1 MPRRSGPSATPS
13 STSTSA
19 APRVDRPPPTH
30 EPPGIV
36 DRAHLLAEQLGLPIR
51 DRRLLDQA
59 LTHTSW
65 LHEHPGEAAGH
76 NERLEFLGDA
86 VVNLAISEALYA
98 RHPDDDEGVLSARR
112 AAIVSATGL
121 ATLAERIELGTFLSL
136 GEGEAARP
144 GPQRPSIL
152 ASAFEALLGALILDV
167 GWETTRD
174 WVIQT
179 ASPEIEAGVAPVF
192 LKSPKSRL
200 QEETQRTT
208 GGRPAYRVL
217 EAVGPDHEKVFR
229 VEVAVAGEVLG
240 MGIGR
245 SRRVAETAAAAE
257 AVEVLAARAA
267 EAAEAAARNRD
278 ATRDSEAPE
287 IDGADSAS

>member
-1 MPRRSGPSATPS
+1 
-13 STSTSA
+13 
-19 APRVDRPPPTH
+19 
-30 EPPGIV
+30 V
-36 DRAHLLAEQLGLPIR
+36 DRADLLAEQLGLPIR
-51 DRRLLDQA
+51 DRRLLAQA

-98 RHPDDDEGVLSARR
+98 RHPEDDEGILSGRR

-121 ATLAERIELGTFLSL
+121 ATLAERIDLGTFLSL
-136 GEGEAARP
+136 GEGEAGR

-152 ASAFEALLGALILDV
+152 ASAFEALLGALLLDV

-174 WVIQT
+174 WVIET
-179 ASPEIEAGVAPVF
+179 AAPEIGAGLPPVM

-208 GGRPAYRVL
+208 GGRPVYRVI
-217 EAVGPDHEKVFR
+217 EAAGPDHEKVFR
-229 VEVAVAGEVLG
+229 VEVSVAGEVLG
-240 MGIGR
+240 MGNGR
-245 SRRVAETAAAAE
+245 SRRMAETAAAAE
-257 AVEVLAARAA
+257 AVEVLSARAA
-267 EAAEAAARNRD
+267 AAAEDVMGRRDEDSPGDEPAPDTDETSSSGPETAAARR
-278 ATRDSEAPE
+278 R
-287 IDGADSAS
+287 

>member
-1 MPRRSGPSATPS
+1 
-13 STSTSA
+13 
-19 APRVDRPPPTH
+19 
-30 EPPGIV
+30 V
-36 DRAHLLAEQLGLPIR
+36 DRADLLAEQLGLPVR
-51 DRRLLDQA
+51 DKRLLAQA

-86 VVNLAISEALYA
+86 VINLAVSEALYA

-121 ATLAERIELGTFLSL
+121 ATLADRIDLGAFLSL
-136 GEGEAARP
+136 GEGETGRG

-152 ASAFEALLGALILDV
+152 ASGFEALAGALLLDI
-167 GWETTRD
+167 GWGATRD
-174 WVIQT
+174 WVL
-179 ASPEIEAGVAPVF
+179 GVAAAELDASLPPIL

-200 QEETQRTT
+200 QEATQRAT

-217 EAVGPDHEKVFR
+217 EAVGPDHDKLFR
-229 VEVAVAGEVLG
+229 IEVSVGGEVLG
-240 MGIGR
+240 VGVGR

-257 AVEVLAARAA
+257 AVEVLAAREAAAA
-267 EAAEAAARNRD
+267 EAAPGTAAEAA
-278 ATRDSEAPE
+278 
-287 IDGADSAS
+287 G

>member
-1 MPRRSGPSATPS
+1 M
-13 STSTSA
+13 
-19 APRVDRPPPTH
+19 
-30 EPPGIV
+30 
-36 DRAHLLAEQLGLPIR
+36 DRADLLAEQLALPVR
-51 DRRLLDQA
+51 DRRLLAQA

-86 VVNLAISEALYA
+86 VINLAVSEALYA

-121 ATLAERIELGTFLSL
+121 ATLADRIDLGGFLAL

-152 ASAFEALLGALILDV
+152 ASGFEALAGALLLDL
-167 GWETTRD
+167 GWEPTRD
-174 WVIQT
+174 WIISM
-179 ASPEIEAGVAPVF
+179 AAPELDAAPAPME

-200 QEETQRTT
+200 QEATQRMS
-208 GGRPAYRVL
+208 GGRPAYRVV
-217 EAVGPDHEKVFR
+217 EAAGPDHDKLFR
-229 VEVAVAGEVLG
+229 VEVEVAGEVLG
-240 MGIGR
+240 MGVGP

-257 AVEVLAARAA
+257 AVEVLDARLAEAVESIARAA
-267 EAAEAAARNRD
+267 
-278 ATRDSEAPE
+278 PG
-287 IDGADSAS
+287 GADAVAR

>member
-1 MPRRSGPSATPS
+1 
-13 STSTSA
+13 
-19 APRVDRPPPTH
+19 
-30 EPPGIV
+30 V
-36 DRAHLLAEQLGLPIR
+36 DRAELLAEQLGLPIR
-51 DRRLLDQA
+51 DRRLLAQA

-86 VVNLAISEALYA
+86 VINLAVSEALYA

-112 AAIVSATGL
+112 AAIVSAPGL
-121 ATLAERIELGTFLSL
+121 AALAVRMDLGAYLAL
-136 GEGEAARP
+136 GEGEAARV

-152 ASAFEALLGALILDV
+152 ASAFEAVAGALLLDV
-167 GWETTRD
+167 GWEATRD
-174 WVIQT
+174 WLIAT
-179 ASPEIEAGVAPVF
+179 AAPELDAGLAPTL

-200 QEETQRTT
+200 QEATQRTT

-229 VEVAVAGEVLG
+229 VEVAVDDEVLG
-240 MGIGR
+240 MGVGP

-257 AVEVLAARAA
+257 AVEVLMARAA
-267 EAAEAAARNRD
+267 EAEADAAAAGPGR
-278 ATRDSEAPE
+278 
-287 IDGADSAS
+287 